1 MALTPEI
8 APRMGVVLFR
18 PGSELMPLFM
28 QGRVLLEPEPEQ
40 YSSFACGAVPAVS
53 QPLADDPAVRD
64 VFRNESVI
72 YRAGGLDSLESWLLR
87 GNGCQ
92 WPHSDWH
99 SEQMTTMRHAPGAIR
114 LCWHCDNLLR
124 EQFTERLESIAVENT
139 TKWVLSVV
147 CRDLGFDDM
156 HAVTLPELCW
166 WMVRNDLAEVLPES
180 AARKALR
187 MPKAIVQSATR
198 ESEIVP
204 SVPATSIVQ
213 DKAKKVL
220 ALRVDPESPESFM
233 LRPKR
238 RRWVN
243 ERYTRWV
250 KSQPCACCGKQADD
264 PHHLIGHG
272 QGGMGTKAHDLFVLP
287 LCRTHHNELHADTV
301 AFEEKYGSQLELIF
315 RFIDRSYMR
324 TPWHSKRN
332 TALNWS

>member
-1 MALTPEI
+1 MRALLTPEI

-87 GNGCQ
+87 GNVCQ

-180 AARKALR
+180 AAR
-187 MPKAIVQSATR
+187 
-198 ESEIVP
+198 
-204 SVPATSIVQ
+204 
-213 DKAKKVL
+213 
-220 ALRVDPESPESFM
+220 
-233 LRPKR
+233 
-238 RRWVN
+238 
-243 ERYTRWV
+243 
-250 KSQPCACCGKQADD
+250 
-264 PHHLIGHG
+264 
-272 QGGMGTKAHDLFVLP
+272 
-287 LCRTHHNELHADTV
+287 
-301 AFEEKYGSQLELIF
+301 
-315 RFIDRSYMR
+315 
-324 TPWHSKRN
+324 
-332 TALNWS
+332 

>member
-1 MALTPEI
+1 
-8 APRMGVVLFR
+8 
-18 PGSELMPLFM
+18 
-28 QGRVLLEPEPEQ
+28 
-40 YSSFACGAVPAVS
+40 
-53 QPLADDPAVRD
+53 
-64 VFRNESVI
+64 
-72 YRAGGLDSLESWLLR
+72 
-87 GNGCQ
+87 NGCQ

-166 WMVRNDLAEVLPES
+166 WMVRNDLADVLPES

-204 SVPATSIVQ
+204 SVPATSLVQ

-315 RFIDRSYMR
+315 RFIDR
-324 TPWHSKRN
+324 
-332 TALNWS
+332 ALAIGVLA